1 MNEMITVK
9 IARLDLPQVR
19 SVEFNR
25 DRILFIEHR
34 SDNTI
39 RICFGENVSF
49 ILSEYEWENRNK

>member
-9 IARLDLPQVR
+9 IARSDLPQVR

-34 SDNTI
+34 SDKTVRI
-39 RICFGENVSF
+39 RFGENVNF
-49 ILSEYEWENRNK
+49 VLSEYELENRNR

>member
-9 IARLDLPQVR
+9 IARSELPQIR

-34 SDNTI
+34 SDNTV
-39 RICFGENVSF
+39 RICFSENVSF
-49 ILSEYEWENRNK
+49 ILSEYDWENRNK

>member
-9 IARLDLPQVR
+9 IARYDLPQVR

-25 DRILFIEHR
+25 DRILFIEYR
-34 SDNTI
+34 SDKTV

-49 ILSEYEWENRNK
+49 ILSEYDWENRNR

>member
-9 IARLDLPQVR
+9 IARSDLPQVR

-34 SDNTI
+34 SDKTV
-39 RICFGENVSF
+39 RICFGENVNF
-49 ILSEYEWENRNK
+49 VLSEYELENRNR